1 MRNEGSAC
9 SLGMVNTPVTEK
21 KIQEML
27 SESVWTEDVV
37 LNQDTELSSVL
48 LKLHSDT
55 WKTKKLDLPG
65 YETSLD
71 GAG

>member
-1 MRNEGSAC
+1 MQFGDGQHSGKR
-9 SLGMVNTPVTEK
+9 EK
-21 KIQEML
+21 DTEML

-48 LKLHSDT
+48 LKLHRDA

-65 YETSLD
+65 HETSLD